1 MSFVLLTGLLL
12 AGSVAQPAERQ
23 TGMGYAQ
30 PTVARRG
37 LQDYAW
43 CTVRREPALAHT
55 FVLMKA
61 GEQIALADYQRLF
74 DGRCLTPIALQM
86 EVRLWQSRAA
96 LAEALLVRNRNLQ
109 RSMAFAA
116 VPALDWAPSSSPV
129 VAGQKVDAAKLAR
142 MAAED
147 GRNHSLGRLGE
158 CVVRFDPPGALTVL
172 RTNIDTAAERKHF
185 AALTPRIAS
194 CVQHGQTRNFNRTNL
209 RAAMALAYYRLAVA
223 TAAQGKV

>member
-1 MSFVLLTGLLL
+1 LVLLTGLLL

-43 CTVRREPALAHT
+43 CAVRREPVLAHT

-74 DGRCLTPIALQM
+74 DGRCLAPIALQM

-96 LAEALLVRNRNLQ
+96 LAEALLVRDRNLQ
-109 RSMAFAA
+109 RSMTFTT
-116 VPALDWAPSSSPV
+116 VPALDWAPTAVPFI
-129 VAGQKVDAAKLAR
+129 AGRKADAAAVSR
-142 MAAED
+142 IAAEE
-147 GRNHSLGRLGE
+147 GRNQAVGRLGE
-158 CVVRFDPPGALTVL
+158 CVVRSDPASALTVL
-172 RTNIDTAAERKHF
+172 RTNIDTAAERKHL
-185 AALTPRIAS
+185 AALAPRIAR
-194 CVQHGQTRNFNRTNL
+194 CVQQGQTRDFNRTNL